1 MAPALQAAF
10 LDFHF
15 DVGKAGVVD
24 IEIAAIGG
32 RYLVEPGPQRRE
44 IVIGELGVDG
54 PREFHARPAPES
66 PVDRRADLQALL
78 VGQDR
83 FPAGALAGAAAPAG
97 PHALVPGH
105 HFSAKSRNV
114 HGASAIAGNSVI
126 PLSLI
131 ASLSRIMATIMA
143 LVHAAVHRL
152 PPQPRPNS
160 GRV

>member
-1 MAPALQAAF
+1 VQAAF
-10 LDFHF
+10 LDFYF
-15 DVGKAGVVD
+15 DVCKADVVD
-24 IEIAAIGG
+24 IDLVAIGD
-32 RYLVEPGPQRRE
+32 RNLVEPGPQRRQ

-54 PREFHARPAPES
+54 PREFHARSAPEA
-66 PVDRRADLQALL
+66 PVDRSADLQALL

-83 FPAGALAGAAAPAG
+83 FPAGALASAAAPAG
-97 PHALVPGH
+97 PHASVPGH

-114 HGASAIAGNSVI
+114 HGASAIAGNSAI
-126 PLSLI
+126 SLSLI